1 MNKFSPII
9 TALGLVFATVTQ
21 AAELSLHTF
30 RKVRLNEHFWAEGA
44 TFGDFNRDGKMDIV
58 AGPFWYEGPDFKT
71 RHEYYPATQTF
82 KRAGADGK
90 EEAIPGFEGALGTKN
105 TYSDNFFAF
114 VRDFDGDGWSDILIY
129 GFPGKDASWFEN
141 PQGKDGA
148 WKRHRIF
155 EPVDNE
161 SPTFADIDAD
171 GKPEIVCN
179 SGGFFGYAAQE
190 SSDPTQPWKFH
201 AISPPGKWAKF
212 THGLG
217 VGDVTGDGK
226 PDIIEAGGVWEQ
238 PASLAGDPVWKKHAA
253 PFGNGAQFYAYD
265 VNADGLP
272 DVIGSLAA
280 HGYGL
285 AWWEQVREGGVVSF
299 RRHLIMGEKPE
310 DNRYGVVFSQLHA
323 IDLVDMDGDGLKD
336 IVVGKR
342 FWAHGPQGD
351 PEPNAAAVVYWF
363 QLVRKGKDVDFVPHR
378 IDDDSGVGTQL
389 VTGDVNGDGLLD
401 VLVANKKGAFV
412 HLHEKKAVSEAEWA
426 KAQPKANPAFVENTA
441 PLSAPALAKP
451 APALASGA
459 NLPTGTL
466 PLGENG
472 KPLNLDFEDGTLRD
486 WSATG
491 DAFNGQ
497 PVRGPIDQTRKFGSG
512 KVANHQG
519 EFWIGGYEKLED
531 KPQGTLT
538 SAPFKATQPWAS
550 FRLGATALTGT
561 RIELVRADTQEVF
574 FTTRGRSSETMTPT
588 VVDLQPLKD
597 KEIFIRIVDSE
608 SGGWGHVN
616 FDDFRFHAQKP
627 VVAAPAVAQ
636 AAQSDPVPKD
646 TIKFAGLKP
655 EEAAKA
661 MTLPPGFRAQLFAG
675 EPDVQQ
681 PVAFALDDR
690 GRLWVAEAYSYPIRQ
705 PEGQGKDRIVVL
717 EDQDGDGTFDRRTVF
732 VEGLNLVS
740 GLEVG
745 FGGVWVGA
753 APYLMFIPI
762 ADGDAPKP
770 AGEPKILLDG
780 WGYGDTHETM
790 NTFSWGPDGWL
801 YGCHGVFTHSVVGK
815 PGTAEDARVKINA
828 GIWRYHPTQHRF
840 EVFAEGTSNPW
851 GLDFNEY
858 GHAIIEA
865 CVIPHLWHIVQGAHY
880 TRQAGQHF
888 NPHLYGNIT
897 TIADHAHFAGKTPH
911 GGNGRSD
918 SAGGGHAHAGLMVY
932 LGGSWPEKYR
942 GQAFM
947 NNIHGARINMDI
959 LEPKGSGY
967 VGKHGADFIFF
978 NDAWSQIVNLQYDQ
992 DGSLY
997 LIDWYDK
1004 QQCHTRNVGDHDR
1017 ANGRIFKVV
1026 YGETKTTAVDMTK
1039 LNDSQLIT
1047 EQLKKQEW
1055 RVRHARRI
1063 LQERATA
1070 GKVGQLEISFLRSM
1084 LGLEK
1089 GNFGTITLNDPKG
1102 VAHALESEE
1111 AHLRLLWTLH
1121 VVGGLREEDGLK
1133 LLQSK
1138 HPHVRAWT
1146 VQLLCENLGESDI
1159 GRASVAADSHSR
1171 DDIARKRAPSPAVL
1185 DALVRLAR
1193 QDESPVVRLYLTS
1206 AAQRLAP
1213 EQRWDILA
1221 ALQVRGE
1228 DAGDHNLPLL
1238 NWYAF
1243 EPLVVADYQR
1253 ALKLAFDSKLPR
1265 TLEFTARR
1273 AASLNLPNAMNAV
1286 VATLARATD
1295 DERRLAMLTGVTAA
1309 LQGQRTAPLPAGW
1322 DRVETNLAASANA
1335 AIRSQTQGLSLTFG
1349 SASALTAAREMLS
1362 DKSAGV
1368 ESRQRALAAL
1378 LNVKDAHL
1386 PPLLLQLVN
1395 EPALRAAA
1403 IRGLAAFNEPKTPTA
1418 LLAVYAT
1425 LPENEK
1431 RDVLL
1436 TLVSRTAFAQPLLT
1450 AIAENRVPVRD
1461 LSAEIARQLRGLNQ
1475 PDLTAQLD
1483 KVWGVT
1489 RESPA
1494 DKLAA
1499 KAKYKLLINNPAM
1512 PKPDPSRGRALFA
1525 QTCAACHTLFGEGG
1539 KIGPDITG
1547 SNRADLDYLLHNIL
1561 DPNAEIPNAYRTAM
1575 IELKDGRVLAGVAN
1589 QQDPKV
1595 VSVVT
1600 PNETLTLPRSEIKAL
1615 TMAEMSMMP
1624 EGLLTPWS
1632 ERDVRDLIAYLRS
1645 PAQVPLPAK

>member
-1 MNKFSPII
+1 MKSISPLI
-9 TALGLVFATVTQ
+9 VT
-21 AAELSLHTF
+21 LSLACAMIGDCAEFSLHSF
-30 RKVRLNEHFWAEGA
+30 RKIRLNEHFWAEGA
-44 TFGDFNRDGKMDIV
+44 SFGDFNRDGKMDIV

-71 RHEYYPATQTF
+71 RHEYYPAKQTF
-82 KRAGADGK
+82 QRTGADGK
-90 EEAIPGFEGALGTKN
+90 VETLPGFEGALGTKN

-114 VRDFDGDGWSDILIY
+114 VRDFNGDGWSDILIY
-129 GFPGKDASWFEN
+129 GFPSKDASWFEN
-141 PQGKDGA
+141 PKGADGP
-148 WKRHRIF
+148 WKRHAIF

-161 SPTFADIDAD
+161 SPTFADINGD
-171 GKPEIVCN
+171 GKPDIVCN
-179 SGGFFGYAAQE
+179 SGGFVGYAAQE

-201 AISPPGKWAKF
+201 AISPAGKWAKF

-217 VGDVTGDGK
+217 VGDVTGDGRV
-226 PDIIEAGGVWEQ
+226 DIIEAGGVWEQ
-238 PASLAGDPVWKKHAA
+238 PASLAGEPVWKKHPAA
-253 PFGNGAQFYAYD
+253 FGNGAQFYAYD

-285 AWWEQVREGGVVSF
+285 AWWEQVREGGAITF
-299 RRHLIMGEKPE
+299 RRHLIMGDKPE
-310 DNRYGVVFSQLHA
+310 HNRYGVVFSQLHA
-323 IDLVDMDGDGLKD
+323 IDLADMDGDGLKD

-351 PEPNAAAVVYWF
+351 PEPNAPAVVYWF
-363 QLVRKGKDVDFVPHR
+363 QLVRKGQAVDFVPHR

-401 VLVANKKGAFV
+401 VLAANKKGAFV
-412 HLHEKKAVSEAEWA
+412 HLHEKKTVSEAEWA
-426 KAQPKANPAFVENTA
+426 KAQPKANPAFAEFAGPVGA
-441 PLSAPALAKP
+441 P
-451 APALASGA
+451 APARPAPAPAANA
-459 NLPTGTL
+459 NLAAGTL
-466 PLGENG
+466 PLGKDG

-486 WSATG
+486 WTATG

-497 PVRGPIDQTRKFGSG
+497 PVKGPIDQTRKFGNG

-531 KPQGTLT
+531 KPHGALT
-538 SAPFKATQPWAS
+538 SAPFKVTHPWAS
-550 FRLGATALTGT
+550 FRLGATALNGT
-561 RIELVRADTQEVF
+561 RIELVRADSQEVF
-574 FTTRGRSSETMTPT
+574 FTARGRSSETMTPT
-588 VVDLQPLKD
+588 LVDLQPLKD

-627 VVAAPAVAQ
+627 EPAPPSAGAVAD
-636 AAQSDPVPKD
+636 SNLPPRD
-646 TIKFAGLKP
+646 TIKFAGLSP
-655 EEAAKA
+655 QEAAKA
-661 MTLPPGFRAQLFAG
+661 MTLPPGFRAQLFAA
-675 EPDVQQ
+675 EPDVKQ
-681 PVAFALDDR
+681 PVAFAIDDR

-705 PEGQGKDRIVVL
+705 PEGQGKDRIVVF
-717 EDQDGDGTFDRRTVF
+717 EDKDGDGAFDRRTVF
-732 VEGLNLVS
+732 MEGLNLVS
-740 GLEVG
+740 GLEIG

-753 APYLMFIPI
+753 APYLYFIPI
-762 ADGDAPKP
+762 KDGDEPKP

-790 NTFSWGPDGWL
+790 NTFLWGPDGWL
-801 YGCHGVFTHSVVGK
+801 YGCHGVFTHSAVGK
-815 PGTAEDARVKINA
+815 PGTPEDARVKINA

-851 GLDFNEY
+851 GLDFNDH

-865 CVIPHLWHIVQGAHY
+865 CVIPHLWHIIQGAHY
-880 TRQAGQHF
+880 QRQAGQHF
-888 NPHLYGNIT
+888 NPHLYGNIM
-897 TIADHAHFAGKTPH
+897 TIADHAHYAGKTPH
-911 GGNGRSD
+911 GGNNRSD

-947 NNIHGARINMDI
+947 NNIHGARINMDN

-967 VGKHGADFIFF
+967 VGKHGADFILF

-1017 ANGRIFKVV
+1017 SNGRIFKVT
-1026 YGETKTTAVDMTK
+1026 YGDTKTTRVDLQK
-1039 LNDSQLIT
+1039 LPDDELVMLQLRRN
-1047 EQLKKQEW
+1047 EW
-1055 RVRHARRI
+1055 LVRHARRI
-1063 LQERATA
+1063 LQERAIA
-1070 GKVGQLEISFLRSM
+1070 RKVSAEARKRLRDLLGLDGDVLKMKLGTEYHGVSSAEGQLRVLWA
-1084 LGLEK
+1084 L
-1089 GNFGTITLNDPKG
+1089 
-1102 VAHALESEE
+1102 HAI
-1111 AHLRLLWTLH
+1111 
-1121 VVGGLREEDGLK
+1121 GGLNEADTLK
-1133 LLQSK
+1133 LLK
-1138 HPHVRAWT
+1138 HQEAQVRAWAI
-1146 VQLLCENLGESDI
+1146 QLACENDQVPE
-1159 GRASVAADSHSR
+1159 
-1171 DDIARKRAPSPAVL
+1171 K
-1185 DALVRLAR
+1185 LVQTFAELAR
-1193 QDESPVVRLYLTS
+1193 TDASPTVRLYLAS
-1206 AAQRLAP
+1206 AVQRLALP
-1213 EQRWDILA
+1213 QRWDIVA
-1221 ALQVRGE
+1221 ALHTHGE
-1228 DAGDHNLPLL
+1228 DAGDHNLPMMA
-1238 NWYAF
+1238 WYAL
-1243 EPLVVADYQR
+1243 EPLAAVDFNR
-1253 ALKLAFDSKLPR
+1253 ALQIAADSKLPR
-1265 TLEFTARR
+1265 VLEFASRR
-1273 AASLNLPNAMNAV
+1273 VASLGTPEAFGA
-1286 VATLARATD
+1286 LAGLLEMSSA
-1295 DERRLAMLTGVTAA
+1295 EPPQLAILTGLSAA

-1322 DRVETNLAASANA
+1322 ERVEAKLAASSNA

-1362 DKSAGV
+1362 NKTAGL

-1378 LNVKDAHL
+1378 LNVKDAAL

-1418 LLAVYAT
+1418 LLAIYAS

-1436 TLVSRTAFAQPLLT
+1436 TLVSRAAFAQPLLA

-1461 LSAEIARQLRGLNQ
+1461 LSADIARQLRGLNQ

-1489 RESPA
+1489 RETPA

-1499 KAKYKLLINNPAM
+1499 KAKYKLLIENTAM
-1512 PKPDPSRGRALFA
+1512 PKPDTSRGRALFA

-1595 VSVVT
+1595 VSIVT
-1600 PNETLTLPRSEIKAL
+1600 PNETLTLPRSEIKTL

-1645 PAQVPLPAK
+1645 PAQVPLPPAMAK